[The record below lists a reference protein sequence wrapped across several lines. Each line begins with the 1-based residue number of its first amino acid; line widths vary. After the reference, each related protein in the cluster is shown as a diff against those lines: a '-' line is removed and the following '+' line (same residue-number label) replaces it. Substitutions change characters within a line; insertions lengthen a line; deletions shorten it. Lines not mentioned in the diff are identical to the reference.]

1 MNPSASLKSI
11 VLTSFL
17 LLVTAVAPVV
27 AQQQAPLPGNQGQAT
42 NTGSNQNSSDQP
54 APTKAPAPSVQNNS
68 ARETEEKRL
77 SERRAEREAEE
88 RAERERYNKRE
99 DAEKRSKD
107 FSQHETNL
115 RTKDAQ
121 GPAELNELESPFEKS
136 SQPADI
142 VIDGK
147 KLLTIGAWLGPFS
160 PEARVDAI
168 EKRVIGLASEWD
180 YDPQT
185 IKVVD
190 TAYTSDINSGKG
202 VIMSVSNADA
212 HFAGAVWPTNT

>member
-27 AQQQAPLPGNQGQAT
+27 AQQQVPLPGNQGQAT

-54 APTKAPAPSVQNNS
+54 APTTAPTKAPAPPVQNNS

-99 DAEKRSKD
+99 EAEKRSKD

-115 RTKDAQ
+115 KTKDAQ
-121 GPAELNELESPFEKS
+121 GPAELNELESPFEKAQN
-136 SQPADI
+136 QP
-142 VIDGK
+142 
-147 KLLTIGAWLGPFS
+147 
-160 PEARVDAI
+160 
-168 EKRVIGLASEWD
+168 
-180 YDPQT
+180 
-185 IKVVD
+185 
-190 TAYTSDINSGKG
+190 TS
-202 VIMSVSNADA
+202 
-212 HFAGAVWPTNT
+212 